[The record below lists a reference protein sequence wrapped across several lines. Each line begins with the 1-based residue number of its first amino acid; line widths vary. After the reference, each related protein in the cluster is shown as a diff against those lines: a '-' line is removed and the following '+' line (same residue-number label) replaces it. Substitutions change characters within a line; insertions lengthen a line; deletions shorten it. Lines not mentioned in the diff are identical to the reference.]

1 MEEYKFQDG
10 IMQNSN
16 FLDYRMPTAVDVP
29 FKDVLLI
36 EVKSDIEPFGV
47 RGVGEPPMIP
57 TLAAIANA
65 IHSATGIRLK
75 ELPMTPEKV
84 IRAIRDK

>member
-16 FLDYRMPTAVDVP
+16 FLDYRMPTSVDVP
-29 FKDVLLI
+29 FKDVLLV

-65 IHSATGIRLK
+65 IHSAIGIRLK
-75 ELPMTPEKV
+75 KLPMTPEKV
-84 IRAIRDK
+84 IRAIMDK